1 MNFLTLQLGGP
12 GVLFSATPRARLPFT
27 FPTAAQSAHAVLQS
41 FHLQVDD
48 SDSNVKDVQVALTTF
63 FDPVQS
69 ATSGEV
75 EVEIRRTGSDGS
87 ILIESSI
94 IQAEVRILVIG
105 I

>member
-1 MNFLTLQLGGP
+1 
-12 GVLFSATPRARLPFT
+12 VLFPATPRPRVPFT
-27 FPTAAQSAHAVLQS
+27 FSAAVETAHAVLQS

-48 SDSNVKDVQVALTTF
+48 SDSNVRDVQVSLTTF

-69 ATSGEV
+69 PTSGEV

-87 ILIESSI
+87 IFLESDT
-94 IQAEVRILVIG
+94 IQAEIRILVIG